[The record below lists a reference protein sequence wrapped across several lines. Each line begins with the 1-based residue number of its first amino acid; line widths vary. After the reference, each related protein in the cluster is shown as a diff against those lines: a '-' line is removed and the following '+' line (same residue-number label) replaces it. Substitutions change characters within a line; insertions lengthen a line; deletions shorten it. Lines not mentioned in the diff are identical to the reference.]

1 MKKPKTKYL
10 ITYYKGDDMGF
21 INEYHVVLDKEQ
33 TAKKMYNNI
42 SSEPDT
48 INIEME
54 VLE

>member
-10 ITYYKGDDMGF
+10 ITYYKCDDMGF

-33 TAKKMYNNI
+33 TAKKMYKNI

-54 VLE
+54 VL